1 MVERKLRD
9 IAEMPPPS
17 VAELAYLQRKISA
30 AGEMKTAIKR
40 FVNKH
45 PEIDTSGLKSAMEA
59 YLNVHD

>member
-1 MVERKLRD
+1 VADRKLRD
-9 IAEMPPPS
+9 IAEMPAPS

-45 PEIDTSGLKSAMEA
+45 PEIETSALRDAMEA